1 MILELGILSG
11 LFAGLHEPEAV
22 TSDRPVRLGQL
33 QWSPSST
40 GCYVRGTV
48 PVPSD
53 YDLEPERL
61 AFHEVL
67 FDVLTPVQ
75 VEPVTF
81 SPSGEVEVIE
91 VLGRM
96 KGGRPPLRWIDLVS
110 ANAAELPQS
119 ISGAHERI
127 AEPVRLRATDARGET
142 YIAELHPG
150 GVGHQAIKTLK
161 AGHVHRQD
169 RHAIVLMPE
178 DPEEALHPRL
188 FGAHAYFGSWSE
200 DDYLTLDLRVH
211 NALVS
216 PAASPSPAEDAIG
229 PIYFE
234 SLELV
239 LPKGWGALSLISD
252 PAQGAL
258 TAGEEEVSFPI
269 VAAQTDGKLHMMPP
283 GARLHRRLAL
293 FPTDKPATRGK
304 AHEHIRGIGA
314 AACVPSDDGW
324 SWSNPKAAHYFPH
337 RQQLP
342 PLKQL
347 WDHPREPG
355 LRMLNWKPLPVA
367 EHMSAGEGGV
377 GLLSSPAL
385 GWAQPWFRPS
395 AGGHGGEGV
404 TFLTGLRFIS
414 LHANHNELLNLMLLH
429 RANSSR
435 QATGSWRANGEPTR
449 LEEWTQEGALPF
461 RYHLVT
467 RSELGPLRLSGDGGP
482 VPAPALW
489 EHLTQERRPPYDQE
503 YTWKKD
509 AKRPTSRGELL
520 SWQPHDGAHLI
531 RYTAHAKALA
541 WLANDSLAKDNLR
554 HCAERVLFALPTV
567 KSQAPPMTSIRQLL
581 DYATE
586 APEMGLPVGRELGWA
601 LDTVAAAH
609 SLSEGSVQA
618 DPWWSDRQRYEKWL
632 LAACRAVTIATP
644 PTGVVIRDTTSAR
657 PTNRTHATAHS
668 FQVAILQLG
677 LRSAL
682 RSCLA
687 GEHPELAAAVQEDL
701 LACVETLYFSS
712 IFSAPEEPRL
722 YWPEAKE
729 LSGARWIFPVAPLS
743 KEKPPFPPGA
753 ELPADSFDGGVEHH
767 YAYALLSWA
776 WELAE
781 PEDRPRYLKRMLE
794 LGPRY
799 RNWYDLSEHLAR
811 QSWDHP
817 GFDPLMQ
824 AAPALAIAPR

>member
-1 MILELGILSG
+1 MILELIILSG
-11 LFAGLHEPEAV
+11 LLSESHDHEEIKA
-22 TSDRPVRLGQL
+22 DRPVHLGQV
-33 QWSPSST
+33 QWTPSAA

-48 PVPSD
+48 PVPPD
-53 YDLEPERL
+53 FNLEPGRL
-61 AFHEVL
+61 AFFEVL
-67 FDVLTPVQ
+67 RDELTHVQ
-75 VEPVTF
+75 VEPVTY
-81 SPSGEVEVIE
+81 SPSGKVEVIE
-91 VLGRM
+91 VLSNKQMSGR
-96 KGGRPPLRWIDLVS
+96 WTDLVS
-110 ANAAELPQS
+110 TSPVRLPQP
-119 ISGAHERI
+119 ISAAHARI
-127 AEPVRLRATDARGET
+127 SEPVRLRATDAKGEI
-142 YIAELHPG
+142 YIAELQPG
-150 GVGHQAIKTLK
+150 GAGHQAIKTLK

-169 RHAIVLMPE
+169 RHAIVMMPE

-200 DDYLTLDLRVH
+200 DEYLTLDLRVH

-216 PAASPSPAEDAIG
+216 PDANPAPTEDAIG
-229 PIYFE
+229 PLYFE

-239 LPKGWGALSLISD
+239 LPEGWGAIPLISD
-252 PAQGAL
+252 SSQGPL
-258 TAGEEEVSFPI
+258 TPRDGEVSFPI
-269 VAAQTDGKLHMMPP
+269 VSAQPEGKLHMMPP
-283 GARLHRRLAL
+283 GARLQRRLAL
-293 FPTDKPATRGK
+293 FPTGEPATRQK
-304 AHEHIRGIGA
+304 AHDHLQGYGA
-314 AACVPSDDGW
+314 AACIPSEDSW
-324 SWSNPKAAHYFPH
+324 SWSNPKTAHYFSH

-342 PLKQL
+342 TLKRL

-355 LRMLNWKPLPVA
+355 LRMLNWEPLPVA
-367 EHMSAGEGGV
+367 AHMSAGDGGV

-385 GWAQPWFRPS
+385 GWAHPWFRPS
-395 AGGHGGEGV
+395 AGGHGGEGI

-414 LHANHNELLNLMLLH
+414 LHANRNELLNLMLLH

-449 LEEWTQEGALPF
+449 IEEWTQEGALPF

-467 RSELGPLRLSGDGGP
+467 RSELTPLRLSGDGGP
-482 VPAPALW
+482 VPSRALR

-554 HCAERVLFALPTV
+554 HCAERILFALPTV
-567 KSQAPPMTSIRQLL
+567 KSQAPPMTSVRQLL

-609 SLSEGSVQA
+609 SLSEGNDHT
-618 DPWWSDRQRYEKWL
+618 DPWWTDRQRYEEWL
-632 LAACRAVTIATP
+632 LAACQAVTRATP
-644 PTGVVIRDTTSAR
+644 STGVVIRDTTSAR
-657 PTNRTHATAHS
+657 PANRTHATAHS

-687 GEHPELAAAVQEDL
+687 GEHPELAAAVQGDL
-701 LACVETLYFSS
+701 LACVETLYFSPV
-712 IFSAPEEPRL
+712 FSAPEGPAL
-722 YWPEAKE
+722 YWPKAKE
-729 LSGARWIFPVAPLS
+729 MSGARWIFPVAPLS
-743 KEKPPFPPGA
+743 RNEPPFPSGA
-753 ELPADSFDGGVEHH
+753 ELPAGSFDGGVEHH

-781 PEDRPRYLKRMLE
+781 PESKARYMKRMLE

-799 RNWYDLSEHLAR
+799 RNWHDLSEHLAR
-811 QSWDHP
+811 QSWNHP

-824 AAPALAIAPR
+824 AAPALAIGLR